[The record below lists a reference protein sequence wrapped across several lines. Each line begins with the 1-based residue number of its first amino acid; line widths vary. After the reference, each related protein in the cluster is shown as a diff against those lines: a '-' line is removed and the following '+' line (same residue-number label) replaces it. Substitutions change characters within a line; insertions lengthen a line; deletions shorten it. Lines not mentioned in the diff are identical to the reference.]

1 MANNTSTSKVD
12 VANWRRGYQAAL
24 NGEAFVSD
32 DDERTS
38 AWRLGYR
45 DGRASRLKQ
54 HVAAKQL
61 DARKPVLLKPRE
73 IQHADWRR
81 CST

>member
-1 MANNTSTSKVD
+1 MANSTSTSKVD

-24 NGEAFVSD
+24 NGEAFVAD

-45 DGRASRLKQ
+45 DGRSLRLKQ
-54 HVAAKQL
+54 HVEGKQL
-61 DARKPVLLKPRE
+61 DSWPAGGV
-73 IQHADWRR
+73 
-81 CST
+81 

>member
-1 MANNTSTSKVD
+1 MADNISINKTD
-12 VANWRRGYQAAL
+12 VENWRRGYQAAL
-24 NGEAFVSD
+24 NGEAFVSA

-45 DGRASRLKQ
+45 DGRALRLKQ

-61 DARKPVLLKPRE
+61 DGWP
-73 IQHADWRR
+73 I
-81 CST
+81 S